1 MPIRARAC
9 SLPRAINGSHTHRA
23 ARVKTD
29 TPAAPPKAVRKGK
42 ARAGEYVDPLEALI
56 PLLPV
61 YTYTD
66 AALGAPPAVVY
77 TADPGEADDLV
88 GALRPCLSP
97 FPPRAADG

>member
-9 SLPRAINGSHTHRA
+9 SVLRAIDGSHAHRA

-66 AALGAPPAVVY
+66 AALGAPAVVY

-88 GALRPCLSP
+88 GALRPCAPLSSS
-97 FPPRAADG
+97 RAADD

>member
-1 MPIRARAC
+1 VRFLSARKH
-9 SLPRAINGSHTHRA
+9 AIAGSHTHRA

-29 TPAAPPKAVRKGK
+29 TPAAAPKAARRGK

-88 GALRPCLSP
+88 GALRPCASP
-97 FPPRAADG
+97 FPPRDADD